1 MSKYRD
7 ILSTLGPGVTLLAV
21 SKTKP
26 YEDVKALYEEGARL
40 FGENRVQEIEEKFPS
55 PDERP
60 EGMKIFMIG
69 HLQKNK
75 VKKAVALA
83 DRIESVDSLELL
95 EKIDS
100 EAGKINKKIDIL
112 LEWKSSDDENKSGF
126 DDETK
131 LMEAVCISRK
141 LSHVNLLGLM
151 TIGPLTDDK
160 ERVRS
165 AFRETKVLFDKI
177 GGLSVLSM
185 GMSGDYDIAIE
196 EGSTEVRIGTLLF
209 GRRG

>member
-131 LMEAVCISRK
+131 LMEAVYISRK